1 MTIKRKLVGSFI
13 VSFLIIIFIFI
24 NFVLPNYMDLQMEA
38 YKQDVFRNMKSVEEY
53 FKYVMAAEKN
63 QYSSEELNN
72 ITNNYDDDEFM
83 MKIENVLSDFFINI
97 WELHMG
103 SFHIING
110 NNEIIVN
117 ENSEIV
123 FQDIDNSQIEELK
136 KNIQFG
142 GFDRITIDNVKY
154 LRFVKY
160 SECGEL
166 IFYQL
171 IDEEMI
177 KSKDYKLI
185 EQIIFVSSIFLILF
199 TGFIT
204 FFIHLIIIVP
214 IKKLNDVTTEIVNTG
229 NLCTSVDINSN
240 DEIGKTADSFNVMVN
255 DLKESRDNLEDLVEK
270 RTKKL
275 EEAKK
280 EAESASVAKS
290 NFLANMSHEIRTPI
304 NAIIGLNDLLNN
316 TNLNFKQSDYIDKM
330 KRSANNLLNIINDI
344 LDFSKVEAGK
354 MILEN
359 IDFSLNKE
367 IENLSGIIGVEATK
381 NDVEF
386 IIKVNNNVPDT
397 LIGDSIRLNQILI
410 NLVNNAVKFTNNGEV
425 LLEVSLLEENEETA
439 KINFMVKDTGIGM
452 SLDRIDTLFDEFT
465 QADSSTT
472 RKYGGTGLGL
482 AITKNIIEL
491 MEGIITVESELD
503 KGAEFNVELIFK
515 KSNIIIN
522 NPENINIKD
531 LKILIVDD
539 NENARL
545 TFEEYIKPIAKKYY
559 SVSNGLDAIEALKIN
574 KYDLVI
580 LDYKMQPIN
589 GFETIKI
596 IKENT
601 RINKM
606 PKILLTTAFGKKIIQ
621 DDLVKYNI
629 ENILMKPLQRDTLLK
644 SINKIFSEDIQKN
657 EEKSNDINMHVKS
670 IKILV
675 AEDNEINQ
683 IVVVENLESKGFK
696 VDIANNGEEAV
707 NKAILN
713 KYDLILMDLQMPILS
728 GYEASHEIVNKYRKN
743 VPIIAL
749 SADVFDGVK
758 EKVEEY
764 GMKDY
769 VSKPIDFNVLFEII
783 DKYIDY
789 SVYDNIN
796 SSSIVELM
804 MLEKLKSFN
813 FNEGISRVGGN
824 AEVYLNVLKRFAINS
839 KDLINDIKTA
849 AESNNI
855 NIILNKLHQF
865 KGSAGN
871 LGLNNGYD
879 LAVHIENEL
888 KIDNLEVLLEIDS
901 LEKIIDNA
909 ILEISKVNIEES
921 IETKVI
927 TGDFK
932 VVLKLIKEKVE
943 TYDIDAMDLIINN
956 KLLFIKNDIEDL
968 YNEVL
973 NAINDYNYEL
983 ALEYINNIDI
993 Y

>member
-1 MTIKRKLVGSFI
+1 MTIKRKLAGSFI
-13 VSFLIIIFIFI
+13 ISFIIIIFIFMTFI
-24 NFVLPNYMDLQMEA
+24 IPNYMRLRTED
-38 YKQDVFRNMKSVEEY
+38 YKKDIFRNMKSVEEY
-53 FKYVMAAEKN
+53 IKYVMETEKN
-63 QYSSEELNN
+63 IYSQEEFNSLNKDEYMAK
-72 ITNNYDDDEFM
+72 IDD
-83 MKIENVLSDFFINI
+83 VLSDFFVNI

-110 NNEIIVN
+110 NKEIIIK

-123 FQDIDNSQIEELK
+123 FQDIDNNKIEKIK
-136 KNIQFG
+136 KNIQLG
-142 GFDRITIDNVKY
+142 GYDRVTIDNVRY
-154 LRFVKY
+154 LRFAKY
-160 SECGEL
+160 SDDGEL

-171 IDEEMI
+171 IDEKI
-177 KSKDYKLI
+177 VRNKDYKLI
-185 EQIIFVSSIFLILF
+185 TQIIFASIIFLLLF

-204 FFIHLIIIVP
+204 FFIHLIIILP
-214 IKKLNDVTTEIVNTG
+214 IKKLNDVTTEIINTG
-229 NLCTSVDINSN
+229 NLNTRVDINSN
-240 DEIGKTADSFNVMVN
+240 DEIGKTADSFNIMVN
-255 DLKESRDNLEDLVEK
+255 ALKESRENLEDLVEK

-304 NAIIGLNDLLNN
+304 NAIIGLNDLLSN
-316 TNLNFKQSDYIDKM
+316 TDLNFKQGDYVDKI
-330 KRSANNLLNIINDI
+330 KKSAKNLLNIINGI

-359 IDFSLNKE
+359 IDFSLNEE
-367 IENLSGIIGVEATK
+367 IENLSSIIGIEATK
-381 NDVEF
+381 NGAEF
-386 IIKVNNNVPDT
+386 IIKVNNNVPDG
-397 LIGDSIRLNQILI
+397 LIGDSTRLNQVLI
-410 NLVNNAVKFTNNGEV
+410 NLVNNAIKFTNNGEV
-425 LLEVSLLEENEETA
+425 LLEISLLEENDENV
-439 KINFMVKDTGIGM
+439 KINFMIKDTGIGM
-452 SLDRIDTLFDEFT
+452 VTAQIDTLFDEFT

-482 AITKNIIEL
+482 AITKKIVEL
-491 MEGIITVESELD
+491 MEGTITVESELD
-503 KGAEFNVELIFK
+503 KGTEFNVKLIFK
-515 KSNIIIN
+515 KSNVIFN
-522 NPENINIKD
+522 NLEIVNIKD
-531 LKILIVDD
+531 LKVLIVDD
-539 NENARL
+539 NENTRL

-574 KYDLVI
+574 EYDLII

-589 GFETIKI
+589 GFETIEIMKSNTQIKKIPKI
-596 IKENT
+596 I
-601 RINKM
+601 
-606 PKILLTTAFGKKIIQ
+606 LVTAFGKNIIQ
-621 DDLVKYNI
+621 DDLIKYNI
-629 ENILMKPLQRDTLLK
+629 ENILMKPIQRYILLR
-644 SINKIFSEDIQKN
+644 SINKLFSEDIQN
-657 EEKSNDINMHVKS
+657 EEEKLNDINMHVKS

-683 IVVVENLESKGFK
+683 IVVVEHLQNRGFK
-696 VDIANNGEEAV
+696 VDIANNGKEAV
-707 NKAILN
+707 DKAKLN
-713 KYDLILMDLQMPILS
+713 NYDLILMDLQMPILS
-728 GYEASHEIVNKYRKN
+728 GYEASQEIVNKYKKD

-758 EKVEEY
+758 EKVEEH

-769 VSKPIDFNVLFEII
+769 VSKPIDFNILFEKI

-796 SSSIVELM
+796 SSSAIELM
-804 MLEKLKSFN
+804 MLKKLKSFKV
-813 FNEGISRVGGN
+813 NEGISRIGGN
-824 AEVYLNVLKRFAINS
+824 AEVYLNVLRKFAINS
-839 KDLINDIKTA
+839 KNLINDIKTA

-855 NIILNKLHQF
+855 ELILNRLHQF

-932 VVLKLIKEKVE
+932 VVLKLIKEKLE
-943 TYDIDAMDLIINN
+943 TYDIEAMDLIINN
-956 KLLFIKNDIEDL
+956 KLLFIDNNLEDL
-968 YNEVL
+968 YNKVL
-973 NAINDYNYEL
+973 NAINDYDYEL
-983 ALEYINNIDI
+983 ALEYFNNIDI

>member
-1 MTIKRKLVGSFI
+1 MTIKRKLMGSFI
-13 VSFLIIIFIFI
+13 ISFLIIVLIFI
-24 NFVLPNYMDLQMEA
+24 NFVLPNYMELQMDA
-38 YKQDVFRNMKSVEEY
+38 YKQDVFRNMRGVEEY
-53 FKYVMAAEKN
+53 FKYVIEIKKN
-63 QYSSEELNN
+63 DYNSEEINSLN
-72 ITNNYDDDEFM
+72 F
-83 MKIENVLSDFFINI
+83 ENLIIGEHDIISNFLKNI
-97 WELHMG
+97 WKSHMG
-103 SFHIING
+103 SFHVVIG

-117 ENSEIV
+117 ENSETI
-123 FQDIDNSQIEELK
+123 FQDIDDNNINELEESISL
-136 KNIQFG
+136 G
-142 GFDRITIDNVKY
+142 GFDRIIIDNVKY

-177 KSKDYKLI
+177 RNKDYKLI
-185 EQIIFVSSIFLILF
+185 EQIMFASTIFLFLF

-204 FFIHLIIIVP
+204 FFIHLIIILP
-214 IKKLNDVTTEIVNTG
+214 IKKLNDVTAEIINTG
-229 NLCTSVDINSN
+229 NLNTSVDINSN
-240 DEIGKTADSFNVMVN
+240 DEIGKTADSFNIMVN
-255 DLKESRDNLEDLVEK
+255 ALKESKENLEDLVEK

-304 NAIIGLNDLLNN
+304 NAIIGLNDLLSN
-316 TNLNFKQSDYIDKM
+316 TDLNFKQRDYVNKIK
-330 KRSANNLLNIINDI
+330 KSAKNLLNIINDI

-367 IENLSGIIGVEATK
+367 IENLSSIIGIEATK

-386 IIKVNNNVPDT
+386 IIKVNNDVPDS
-397 LIGDSIRLNQILI
+397 LIGDSIRLNQVLI

-425 LLEVSLLEENEETA
+425 LLEVSLLEENDENV
-439 KINFMVKDTGIGM
+439 KINFMIKDTGIGM
-452 SLDRIDTLFDEFT
+452 SSDRISTLFDEFT

-482 AITKNIIEL
+482 AITKNIVEL
-491 MEGIITVESELD
+491 MEGTITVESELD

-515 KSNIIIN
+515 KSNVIFN
-522 NPENINIKD
+522 NLEIVNIKN
-531 LKILIVDD
+531 LKVLIVDD

-574 KYDLVI
+574 EYDLII

-596 IKENT
+596 MKSNTQIKK
-601 RINKM
+601 I
-606 PKILLTTAFGKKIIQ
+606 PKIILATAFGKNIIQ
-621 DDLVKYNI
+621 DDLIKYNI
-629 ENILMKPLQRDTLLK
+629 ENILMKPIQRDILLK
-644 SINKIFSEDIQKN
+644 SINKLFSEDIQN
-657 EEKSNDINMHVKS
+657 EKEKLNDINMHVKS

-683 IVVVENLESKGFK
+683 IVVVENLENKGFK
-696 VDIANNGEEAV
+696 VDVANNGKEAV
-707 NKAILN
+707 DKVKLN
-713 KYDLILMDLQMPILS
+713 NYDLILMDLQMPILS
-728 GYEASHEIVNKYRKN
+728 GYEASQEIVNKYKKD

-758 EKVEEY
+758 EKVEEH

-769 VSKPIDFNVLFEII
+769 VSKPIDFNILFEKI

-796 SSSIVELM
+796 SSSAIELM
-804 MLEKLKSFN
+804 MLKKLKSFKV
-813 FNEGISRVGGN
+813 NEGISRIGGN
-824 AEVYLNVLKRFAINS
+824 AEVYLNVLRKFAINS
-839 KDLINDIKTA
+839 KNLMNDIKTA
-849 AESNNI
+849 AESNNVEL
-855 NIILNKLHQF
+855 ILNRLHQF

-879 LAVHIENEL
+879 LAVHIESEL

-932 VVLKLIKEKVE
+932 VVLKLIKEKLE
-943 TYDIDAMDLIINN
+943 TYDIEAMDLIINN
-956 KLLFIKNDIEDL
+956 KLLFIDNNLEDL
-968 YNEVL
+968 YNKVL
-973 NAINDYNYEL
+973 NAINDYDYEL
-983 ALEYINNIDI
+983 ALEYFNNIDI